1 MKLTRQNFM
10 KEKKL
15 KELEKSIEKLL
26 LIEKKINK
34 KSGTTG
40 IIRAVLFFSIVILL
54 PVAYLNF
61 SLISSVIILVPIFAA
76 FVFVSIIQVKLLNF
90 LKIIRNWIKIKNS
103 FISRIK
109 LDWENI
115 EARKLPENIK
125 INLIETDLDL
135 TGNRSLHQLID
146 FSVSTEGSLLLREF
160 LVNHNL
166 NEEEIVKKQ
175 NIVKEILVL
184 NRFREKFLLTLSLVS
199 NKKLDS
205 KIFVGWMKKNSGEK
219 IFTGIL
225 ITTTTLVIINL
236 VLIILAITNVLNT
249 AWIISSFIYFAVYN
263 LFNKYHKGISHDSEI
278 LKDELGRFSRILEF
292 IENYNFANY
301 KNLKNL
307 CEPIQNK
314 TSSPYLLLK
323 KINRIVT
330 ILTFKA
336 NQIVWGAAA
345 FLFPIDFYLAYFLQK
360 YKKKISENFESWLN
374 VWHNLEVY
382 VSIANFAYLNPEYKF
397 PKIIKDKFEFK
408 AEELGHPLINF
419 QKRINNSFEIKNVG
433 EAFIITGSNMS
444 GKSTFLRT
452 LGINVCLAYAG
463 APVDAKSFS
472 LSTMKIFSCIKV
484 SDSVIDGISYF
495 YSEVKRLKELLDLIN
510 NNNREPV
517 FYLIDEIFK
526 GTNNI
531 ERRKGSSSFIKSL
544 TGKNCVGLI
553 STHDLELVNL
563 ADGNKFI
570 INYHFKEEVQKDKM
584 IFDYKLREGPCPTTN
599 ALKIMEIEGLP
610 VD

>member
-1 MKLTRQNFM
+1 MKVKRL
-10 KEKKL
+10 L
-15 KELEKSIEKLL
+15 ELEKSIEKFLS
-26 LIEKKINK
+26 IEKKINK
-34 KSGTTG
+34 KSGRVG
-40 IIRAVLFFSIVILL
+40 LIRAALFFSIIILL

-61 SLISSVIILVPIFAA
+61 SLFIGLIVLIPIFGA
-76 FVFVSIIQVKLLNF
+76 FVFISILQAKLLHF
-90 LKIIRNWIKIKNS
+90 LKIIRNWIAIKKS

-115 EARKLPENIK
+115 EQRKLPENIK
-125 INLIETDLDL
+125 QNLIETDLDL
-135 TGNRSLHQLID
+135 TGERSLHQLID

-166 NEEEIVKKQ
+166 NEDEILKKQ
-175 NIVKEILVL
+175 NIVKEILRL

-199 NKKLDS
+199 KNRLDS
-205 KIFVGWMKKNSGEK
+205 KKTISWMNKNSSVKGFK
-219 IFTGIL
+219 GIL
-225 ITTTTLVIINL
+225 MATTAFSAMNFILALLVIAENLNGSWL
-236 VLIILAITNVLNT
+236 VL
-249 AWIISSFIYFAVYN
+249 SYFIYFCVYT
-263 LFNKYHKGISHDSEI
+263 LGNKYYRNTSQDSEVI
-278 LKDELGRFSRILEF
+278 KEELGKFSGVLEF
-292 IENYNFANY
+292 IENYDLS
-301 KNLKNL
+301 KTQHLKSL
-307 CEPIQNK
+307 CKPIQNK
-314 TSSPYLLLK
+314 SASPYLLLK
-323 KINRIVT
+323 KISYIVS
-330 ILTFKA
+330 ILTLKA
-336 NQIVWGAAA
+336 NPFIWG
-345 FLFPIDFYLAYFLQK
+345 FLLLLFPIDFYLAYFLQK
-360 YKKKISENFESWLN
+360 YKTKTAENFESWLN
-374 VWHNLEVY
+374 VWYNLEAY
-382 VSIANFAYLNPEYKF
+382 VSIANFAYLNPGYNF
-397 PKIIKDKFEFK
+397 PKTVKDKFEFK

-419 QKRINNSFEIKNVG
+419 RKRINNSFEINNVG
-433 EAFIITGSNMS
+433 ETFIITGSNMS

-472 LSTMKIFSCIKV
+472 LSTMKLFSCIKV

-510 NNNREPV
+510 NNKGKPV

-563 ADGNKFI
+563 AEENKFI